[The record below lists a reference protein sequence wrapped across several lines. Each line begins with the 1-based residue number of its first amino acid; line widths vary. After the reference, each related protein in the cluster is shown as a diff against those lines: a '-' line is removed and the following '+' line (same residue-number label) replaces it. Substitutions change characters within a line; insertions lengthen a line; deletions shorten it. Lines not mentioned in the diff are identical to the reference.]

1 MTEHHSDLNASG
13 PVLAEQT
20 QPATYPGGLSLP
32 GSGEQTN
39 LVDLVPA
46 LRAFAR
52 SLSGSI
58 DEADNLVRETLIK
71 GIADLDGVD
80 GGRVKPWIFATMRR
94 ASLAR
99 LEDMDSQSRG
109 RASCL
114 SEPFAS
120 EALEQMGTGP
130 GIARAIDLLADQE
143 RQAIV
148 LVCMLGLSYEDA
160 ADICDCDTA
169 TIKGRIQDART
180 RMVVQSGAPAEA
192 TPEQSNG

>member
-1 MTEHHSDLNASG
+1 MAEHRRKLTASDPA
-13 PVLAEQT
+13 LAEQT
-20 QPATYPGGLSLP
+20 QPITYPGGSSLP
-32 GSGEQTN
+32 SSGEQTN

-52 SLSGSI
+52 SLCGSI

-71 GIADLDGVD
+71 GIADLDGLD
-80 GGRVKPWIFATMRR
+80 GSRVKPWIFATMRR

-99 LEDMDSQSRG
+99 LEGAAPQPRG
-109 RASCL
+109 PASCL
-114 SEPFAS
+114 SEPFATDTQ
-120 EALEQMGTGP
+120 EQMETGP
-130 GIARAIDLLADQE
+130 RIARAIDLLADPE

-169 TIKGRIQDART
+169 TIKGRIQNART
-180 RMVVQSGAPAEA
+180 RMAVLSGVPTEA
-192 TPEQSNG
+192 TPEKSN